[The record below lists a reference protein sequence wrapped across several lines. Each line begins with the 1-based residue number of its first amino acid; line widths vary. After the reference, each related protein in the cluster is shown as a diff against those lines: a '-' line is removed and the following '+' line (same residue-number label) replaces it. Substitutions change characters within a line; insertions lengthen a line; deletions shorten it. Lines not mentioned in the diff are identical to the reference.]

1 MNIINQK
8 EFGEIILNKPKA
20 ISVLSGGLDSTVATV
35 KFLKTYK
42 IHALTFDY
50 GQKSIK
56 QEINFSKE
64 ICKKLAIDHTI
75 LDLKWLANLGNSALT
90 TSTEIPKLAIDDLDN
105 NEKLEDSADKVW
117 VPGRNLV
124 FTSIATSFAEAE
136 GAEIIIVGWD
146 KEEAVNFPDNSKEFL
161 KSFNRTIAIG
171 SKDNIEIK
179 APLIELNKKE
189 IVELGKKLNAP
200 MELSYSCYNNGN
212 IHCGACESCLRRKRA
227 FKEAEIEDETTY
239 LNDFQ

>member
-1 MNIINQK
+1 M
-8 EFGEIILNKPKA
+8 
-20 ISVLSGGLDSTVATV
+20 
-35 KFLKTYK
+35 
-42 IHALTFDY
+42 
-50 GQKSIK
+50 
-56 QEINFSKE
+56 
-64 ICKKLAIDHTI
+64 
-75 LDLKWLANLGNSALT
+75 DLKWLANLGNSALT
-90 TSTEIPKLAIDDLDN
+90 TDKEIPKLAIDDLDN

-124 FTSIATSFAEAE
+124 FTSIATSFAEAN

-161 KSFNRTIAIG
+161 NSFNETIAIG

-200 MELSYSCYNNGN
+200 MELSYSCYNSGN
-212 IHCGACESCLRRKRA
+212 IHCGICESCLRRKRA
-227 FKEAEIEDETTY
+227 FIDALIEDETIY
-239 LNDFQ
+239 IK